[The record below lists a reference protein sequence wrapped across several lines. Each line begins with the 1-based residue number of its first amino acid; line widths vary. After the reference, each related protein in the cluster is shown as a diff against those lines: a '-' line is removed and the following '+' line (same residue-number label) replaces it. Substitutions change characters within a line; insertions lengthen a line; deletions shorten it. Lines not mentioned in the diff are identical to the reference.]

1 MQQVKYVCIW
11 VQTTDKTNYTSPHV
25 CWNAHGGRHK
35 ALWVVMQLSL
45 ERSDAR
51 SLGRAVLKSLHVHVL
66 IIWALHTPKRSELVA
81 TRIYVT
87 YI

>member
-1 MQQVKYVCIW
+1 MQ
-11 VQTTDKTNYTSPHV
+11 
-25 CWNAHGGRHK
+25 
-35 ALWVVMQLSL
+35 MSL
-45 ERSDAR
+45 ERSEVMLA
-51 SLGRAVLKSLHVHVL
+51 LWEELLHVHVL